1 MTDTSRHAEFL
12 ATAVA
17 AAQAAGALIREAAA
31 DRSTLD
37 IRAKRP
43 NDFVTQVDT
52 ACERAIAQT
61 LLAAFPGHAV
71 RGEESAAGYGDA
83 AADHVW
89 IVDPL
94 DGTNNFIHGF
104 PWYAVSIALA
114 VRGRVEVGVVL
125 DVPHGECFT
134 AMRDG
139 GAFCNG
145 QRLAVSTRATLA
157 QAIVAASCPLPRG
170 EGFEAA
176 LRVLGLMLSQA
187 SALRRCGAAALDLAQ
202 VAAGRSDAYFDR
214 GLNAWDV
221 AAGGLL
227 VQEAGGRVTTYA
239 GESGFMEARECLA
252 ANPALHAVMS
262 GILASIAAPR

>member
-1 MTDTSRHAEFL
+1 MTTAHHAGFL
-12 ATAVA
+12 AAAVA
-17 AAQAAGALIREAAA
+17 AAHAAATLIREAAA

-37 IRAKRP
+37 VRAKRP

-52 ACERAIAQT
+52 ACERAIART
-61 LLAAFPGHAV
+61 LLAAFPKHAV

-83 AADHVW
+83 GADHVW

-104 PWYAVSIALA
+104 PWFAVSIALA
-114 VRGRVEVGVVL
+114 VRGQVEVGVVL
-125 DVPHGECFT
+125 DVPHAECFT
-134 AMRDG
+134 ATRGG

-145 QRLAVSTRATLA
+145 QRLAVSSRATLS

-176 LRVLGLMLSQA
+176 LQLLGLMLSQA

-221 AAGGLL
+221 AAGSLL
-227 VQEAGGRVTTYA
+227 VQEAGGIVSTYA

-252 ANPALHAVMS
+252 ANPALHAVLR
-262 GILASIAAPR
+262 GILASPPTAR